1 METGHQEI
9 LDLTTTWF
17 GILSIIVFVVA
28 YALVISE
35 EFLHLRKSKAVMVAA
50 GVIWALVAAAY
61 ALHGD
66 TVTAAAAVRHNLLEY
81 AELLLFLLAA
91 MTYVNT
97 LEERNVFNAL
107 RAWLVSSGYSL
118 PSIFW
123 ITGLLL
129 VVYGLFSDPAI
140 YARSLGYNVNLYW
153 GAILAVFGGVMLLLA
168 RLGARRGKT
177 SARAAAGS
185 GSPPKAS
192 SG

>member
-1 METGHQEI
+1 MDDSLRSQPCPRQGPRG
-9 LDLTTTWF
+9 LDIRIPI
-17 GILSIIVFVVA
+17 G
-28 YALVISE
+28 
-35 EFLHLRKSKAVMVAA
+35 
-50 GVIWALVAAAY
+50 
-61 ALHGD
+61 
-66 TVTAAAAVRHNLLEY
+66 LL
-81 AELLLFLLAA
+81 
-91 MTYVNT
+91 
-97 LEERNVFNAL
+97 
-107 RAWLVSSGYSL
+107 
-118 PSIFW
+118 FW

>member
-9 LDLTTTWF
+9 LYLTSTWF

-35 EFLHLRKSKAVMVAA
+35 EFLHLRKSKAGMVAA
-50 GVIWALVAAAY
+50 GVIWALGAAAY

-66 TVTAAAAVRHNLLEY
+66 TGTAAAAGRHNRLEY

-118 PSIFW
+118 PSLFL
-123 ITGLLL
+123 ITGLLAFF
-129 VVYGLFSDPAI
+129 FSP
-140 YARSLGYNVNLYW
+140 
-153 GAILAVFGGVMLLLA
+153 F
-168 RLGARRGKT
+168 
-177 SARAAAGS
+177 
-185 GSPPKAS
+185 SP
-192 SG
+192 